1 MKTNVVLPGEEKTK
15 TSATMNVDF
24 SKGKKAANQKS
35 PKSVTKT
42 AILPFK
48 SVSKQ
53 TPRLKVFI
61 WGESGTGKTPL
72 ALLFPKPAV
81 IDMEKG
87 TAPYADIYP
96 DMQVFPTTNCDEVM
110 AAVKQLA
117 ETKHDFKTLIIDPIS
132 VFWESLQKKWSD
144 TFLKRNKGGAGYKF
158 EYYDMQVNNWNTIK
172 AEWKSF
178 IRDLL
183 ALDINVVLIARSKTL
198 YKDGATMKAIG
209 TTFDAEKNLHYAFD
223 TVVKMEINDK
233 GESVGTCMRDRWRR
247 LPQGKT
253 FLCAK
258 KGGDYKPGYKFFQEK
273 IGGSTLEREA
283 IQETL
288 PEKKETS
295 EQQEEAEAPPAD
307 TSPSENAKAKNRPN
321 KKEKE
326 TKAEAP
332 ATKKQKET
340 IIKYSG
346 WIGMTGKD
354 KKYLLAKHGVK
365 TFDEITTNTAN
376 TIIAEL
382 KNILEEEE
390 QCQQ

>member
-1 MKTNVVLPGEEKTK
+1 MKTNVTLPGEKNPDTTGK
-15 TSATMNVDF
+15 AVDF
-24 SKGKKAANQKS
+24 KKKLSDKRSKQGSEAVNP
-35 PKSVTKT
+35 PKTGV
-42 AILPFK
+42 LPFK
-48 SVSKQ
+48 TVAGQ

-72 ALLFPKPAV
+72 SLMFPKPAV

-96 DMQVFPTTNCDEVM
+96 DMQVFSTTNCDEVM
-110 AAVKQLA
+110 AAVKALS
-117 ETKHDFKTLIIDPIS
+117 ETKHEFKTLIIDPVS

-183 ALDINVVLIARSKTL
+183 SLDINVVLIARAKTL
-198 YKDGATMKAIG
+198 YKDGVTMKVIG

-233 GESVGTCMRDRWRR
+233 EESVGTCMRDRWRR

-258 KGGDYKPGYKFFQEK
+258 KGGDYRPGYKFFLDK
-273 IGGSTLEREA
+273 IGGSTLEKEPA
-283 IQETL
+283 QTEQVGSENPTKKEKKQ
-288 PEKKETS
+288 PKPGNDKVNDKKKETAKTQKNKEKQAT
-295 EQQEEAEAPPAD
+295 EQQKSD
-307 TSPSENAKAKNRPN
+307 
-321 KKEKE
+321 
-326 TKAEAP
+326 
-332 ATKKQKET
+332 
-340 IIKYSG
+340 IIKYAG
-346 WIGMTGKD
+346 WIGMSGPD
-354 KKYLLAKHGVK
+354 KRYLLEKHKVNM
-365 TFDEITTNTAN
+365 FEEITNKQAIS
-376 TIIAEL
+376 IINEL
-382 KNILEEEE
+382 REILKETG
-390 QCQQ
+390 